1 MQIHI
6 MKRVLNFLSILLI
19 ITALVS
25 CQKTTSTVTN
35 ANLRFIN
42 LSPNAGAMDVYGTG
56 ALIVGGVGYGAAS
69 SYQKINSATPSLTI
83 SLTGTS
89 TVLLNGG
96 VNFSQD
102 NYYSTIVYDSVSILK
117 GDVFKDD
124 RSLPPAGK
132 TFIRFF
138 DYVNGTPSI
147 DIIVAGSTT
156 NKLFSGRNYLD
167 HNNAGANYTS
177 YTAFDPGPFS
187 VSAVIA
193 GTNVLITQLPSF
205 EAAAGKSYTLVLKGF
220 YKGTG
225 SQAVFLGPI
234 ADQ

>member
-1 MQIHI
+1 
-6 MKRVLNFLSILLI
+6 MKKSLRFLSLLLI
-19 ITALVS
+19 LTAVIS
-25 CQKTTSTVTN
+25 CKKTSPETSAYVR
-35 ANLRFIN
+35 LIN
-42 LSPNAGAMDVYGTG
+42 LSPNAGAMDVYANS
-56 ALIVGGVGYGAAS
+56 ALVVGGVSYGSAS
-69 SYQKINSATPSLTI
+69 GYQKINSATPALTI

-96 VNFSQD
+96 ISLSAD
-102 NYYSTIVYDSVSILK
+102 NYYSTIVYDSLAILK
-117 GDVFKDD
+117 GDIFKDD

-138 DYVNGTPSI
+138 DYVSGTSSI
-147 DIIVAGSTT
+147 DIIVAGATS
-156 NKLFSGRNYLD
+156 NKLFSGRTYLD

-187 VSAVIA
+187 VSAVVA

-205 EAAAGKSYTLVLKGF
+205 EATAGKSYTLVLKGF

-225 SQAVFLGPI
+225 TQAVYLAPI
-234 ADQ
+234 SDQ